1 MGHQRVHSNEKDDR
15 TEESEKK
22 PEIIKRKRKSDSVL
36 HQSEEVLTGNESSK
50 SASTVDGKRKRK
62 SESVLQQPE
71 VVLSTGNDSS
81 SSEKTEKKPKIL
93 PSPSKKPSN
102 KQVAFSRGGYVKR
115 RRKPKVVVQK
125 TSSTESEDLTDS
137 DGEISNYYLPTS

>member
-1 MGHQRVHSNEKDDR
+1 MG
-15 TEESEKK
+15 
-22 PEIIKRKRKSDSVL
+22 
-36 HQSEEVLTGNESSK
+36 
-50 SASTVDGKRKRK
+50 
-62 SESVLQQPE
+62 E

-81 SSEKTEKKPKIL
+81 SSEKTEKKPKIA

-137 DGEISNYYLPTS
+137 DGEISNYYLPTSLTPQSLSQAVVSPILNEVFD